1 MFTRFL
7 IDVFITGCVIG
18 MPLAVYCVWKFGPV
32 EVMRQVGLHS
42 EEEFEVEDVHRPV
55 HGPPVG
61 SFKASEHSNTLNYM
75 QVPQPRKRYRE

>member
-42 EEEFEVEDVHRPV
+42 EEEFE
-55 HGPPVG
+55 
-61 SFKASEHSNTLNYM
+61 
-75 QVPQPRKRYRE
+75 